1 MLTENASTNL
11 EGTTRVPVTL
21 RPAVGAIVAVTDS
34 FCEER
39 LDGEFGELCRR
50 LIGRLA
56 RERPS
61 PLERGDARIWAAG
74 TIYVVGS
81 LNFLFDRSQLPHL
94 STDEIAAGLGVAKS
108 SMANKAARIRKLLE
122 LSWFE
127 PDLMRN
133 SLLERHPLTWL
144 VEVNSIP
151 VDARWLPQELQDE
164 ARQLGLIPDLDPHP
178 AASPSR
184 CNP

>member
-1 MLTENASTNL
+1 
-11 EGTTRVPVTL
+11 
-21 RPAVGAIVAVTDS
+21 
-34 FCEER
+34 
-39 LDGEFGELCRR
+39 
-50 LIGRLA
+50 
-56 RERPS
+56 
-61 PLERGDARIWAAG
+61 
-74 TIYVVGS
+74 
-81 LNFLFDRSQLPHL
+81 
-94 STDEIAAGLGVAKS
+94 
-108 SMANKAARIRKLLE
+108 MANKAARIRKLLE

-144 VEVNSIP
+144 VEVNGIP

-164 ARQLGLIPDLDPHP
+164 ARQLRLIPDLDPHP